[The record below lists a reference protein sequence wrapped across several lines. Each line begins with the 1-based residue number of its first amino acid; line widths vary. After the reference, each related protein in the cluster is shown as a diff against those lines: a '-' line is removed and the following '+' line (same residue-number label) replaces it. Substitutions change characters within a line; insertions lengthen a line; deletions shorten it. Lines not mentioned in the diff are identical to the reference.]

1 MKLNDYDLNILNEQS
16 FKEIDDASVKL
27 KYSIAEKE
35 EELSALKNKIK
46 GMELLGKL
54 LDVMEL
60 KIQEKNIENE
70 LKDLKEQYAKRN
82 VTEKLTDT
90 ITGTSIKPKPKAPLI
105 VRLQKFLTR
114 KLLPKI
120 SKKFQS
126 IKDIS
131 DSLDTLS
138 SINHNVDELIQMKV
152 PYGETAQNYE
162 KLTAYLYK
170 ANKIHSQI
178 NKRMRNI

>member
-16 FKEIDDASVKL
+16 FKEIDDESVKL

-35 EELSALKNKIK
+35 EELTALKNKIK

-70 LKDLKEQYAKRN
+70 LKSLKEQYSKRN
-82 VTEKLTDT
+82 MTEKLTDT
-90 ITGTSIKPKPKAPLI
+90 ITGTAIKPKSKASI
-105 VRLQKFLTR
+105 MIRMQRFLTR

-131 DSLDTLS
+131 ESLDTLS
-138 SINHNVDELIQMKV
+138 SINQNVDELIQMKV
-152 PYGETAQNYE
+152 PYGETSQNYE

-178 NKRMRNI
+178 NRKMNTL